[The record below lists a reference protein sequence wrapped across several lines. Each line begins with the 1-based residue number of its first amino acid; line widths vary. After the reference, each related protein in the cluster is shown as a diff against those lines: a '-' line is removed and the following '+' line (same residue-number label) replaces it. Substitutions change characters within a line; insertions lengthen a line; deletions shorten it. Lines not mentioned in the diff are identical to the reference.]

1 MGGENMDKKKVIS
14 FKRAKESIKKR
25 IKEEDINS
33 LFLGLLKIAKKWA
46 ISEVEDEIKE
56 ECEEAK
62 KNFVETLKELHDTQI
77 KLKREKVTS
86 YKYLEKIELQQ
97 KQICAL
103 IGKLAEKE
111 TFAKV

>member
-1 MGGENMDKKKVIS
+1 MDKKKVIS
-14 FKRAKESIKKR
+14 FKTAKEGMKKR

-33 LFLGLLKIAKKWA
+33 LFVGLLKIAKKWA
-46 ISEVEDEIKE
+46 ISEVEREIKE

-62 KNFVETLKELHDTQI
+62 GNFAMTLKELHDTQI
-77 KLKREKVTS
+77 RLKREQVTS

-103 IGKLAEKE
+103 LSKLSELSLNSKMNN
-111 TFAKV
+111 